1 MKLNI
6 NQSDE
11 YTDVEITICCNTV
24 DQSLER
30 LIGQIRLY
38 GFALHGKKDGKTTL
52 VLPEDIYYFESI
64 DGKTFLYKE
73 KDVYE
78 CDLKLYEVEER
89 FCKGFFLRISKANIL
104 NIKKLQSFRTQ
115 FNGKLEAYLLNG
127 ERLEVNRHYVPEL
140 KKRLLEMEGRNETD

>member
-6 NQSDE
+6 IQSDE
-11 YTDVEITICCNTV
+11 YSDVDITIHCSTI

-30 LIGQIRLY
+30 LIEQIRLY
-38 GFALHGKKDGKTTL
+38 GFALHGKKDGTTTL
-52 VLPEDIYYFESI
+52 IPPEEVFYFESI

-78 CDLKLYEVEER
+78 SNLRLYEVEER
-89 FCKGFFLRISKANIL
+89 FCKSTFVRISKATIL
-104 NIKKLQSFRTQ
+104 NIKKLKSFRTQ
-115 FNGKLEAYLLNG
+115 FNGKLEACLLND

-140 KKRLLEMEGRNETD
+140 KERLLEMGGLK